1 MKFTPYGRGTIRF
14 FLLVSIIIDL
24 IAFLIDI
31 VWLKIA
37 LVAVSIILMIFVL
50 NFFRDPERKLPENI
64 TDDTVISPA
73 DGRVVMVS
81 EIENK
86 DDNPFAKGEKLM
98 MVSIFLSAFNVHVN
112 RIPISGKVNF
122 IKYIEGDYI
131 VAFDHKSSDR
141 NERSEIGIMSTT
153 NKQIVFKQIAGFVA
167 RRIIYD
173 LKEGDEVFKGDRFGM
188 IKFGSRVDIL
198 FKPDAKVFVS
208 KGDKVTA
215 GETIIC
221 EL

>member
-37 LVAVSIILMIFVL
+37 LVAVSILLMIFVL
-50 NFFRDPERKLPENI
+50 NFFRDPERKLPDNI

-73 DGRVVMVS
+73 DGRVVMVG
-81 EIENK
+81 EIVNK

-112 RIPISGKVNF
+112 RIPISGKMNF

-141 NERSEIGIMSTT
+141 NERSELGIMSTT

-173 LKEGDEVFKGDRFGM
+173 LKEGDEVTKGERFGM